1 MQAKIL
7 IMLAAALTAIV
18 MGAGACFAE
27 EAPQWAKEIGSRNR
41 AAAAKAKFGELFRD
55 GEGDYYKNGG
65 ELGEMMT
72 NFVYGDIYGRGVL
85 TGKQRALITLSVLT
99 VNQTLEEL
107 KAQVKAAV
115 NAGLTPE
122 EIQEAIYQCAPYI
135 GFSKALAAAEK
146 MNEALSEKQIALPK
160 SVAAATE
167 ADRGEKGFLTQK
179 SIFPA
184 GLDGM
189 YQSSPENRKHVAEYL
204 ASMCFGDFYTRGAL
218 DVKMREIL
226 TLCIISAQGGCESQ
240 VKSHVQANLNVGNS
254 ETLMIEAI
262 TQCLPYMGFPRTLNA
277 LGCVAEV
284 AGQQK

>member
-1 MQAKIL
+1 MTRSETAHEKDNAWFAGEAFHGCGLDPEFEQIAKNFL
-7 IMLAAALTAIV
+7 LGDVSARGCLTDVQRALVTVAALTATQSLTHMEQYLLAGMK
-18 MGAGACFAE
+18 MGATAE
-27 EAPQWAKEIGSRNR
+27 QLRE
-41 AAAAKAKFGELFRD
+41 
-55 GEGDYYKNGG
+55 
-65 ELGEMMT
+65 T
-72 NFVYGDIYGRGVL
+72 
-85 TGKQRALITLSVLT
+85 
-99 VNQTLEEL
+99 
-107 KAQVKAAV
+107 
-115 NAGLTPE
+115 
-122 EIQEAIYQCAPYI
+122 IYQCAPYI
-135 GFSKALAAAEK
+135 GFSKALAAADK
-146 MNEALSEKQIALPK
+146 MNEALREKKVALPK
-160 SVAAATE
+160 SQATVTE

-218 DVKMREIL
+218 DIKTREIL

-240 VKSHVQANLNVGNS
+240 VKSHVQANFNVGND
-254 ETLMIEAI
+254 ETTMIEAI